1 MQYPITVQMWDSI
14 TVYYLP
20 HRTTSMHNSIAT
32 TVRKLTAALP
42 EHANGNMQH
51 KNTSYNNNAN
61 NNNNGTYIF
70 IDSKKVFDESEQ
82 VTSTSTNLLSRRSAS
97 NFHVANLDL

>member
-14 TVYYLP
+14 TIHYLQ
-20 HRTTSMHNSIAT
+20 HGMTSVHNSIAT

-42 EHANGNMQH
+42 EHANGIMQH

-61 NNNNGTYIF
+61 NNNGTYNIY
-70 IDSKKVFDESEQ
+70 I
-82 VTSTSTNLLSRRSAS
+82 
-97 NFHVANLDL
+97 